1 MGCSGSKG
9 ACGALE
15 PRRRS
20 VASAVPFDDTFASCG
35 DEAMMK
41 AGNAA
46 VGVVGKLLGRSR
58 SLGGWKPPPPP
69 PKQRRLVAARVEP
82 PTTTKAEKI
91 NLWEELMKRLHD
103 EEGEDGGDDDDDQ
116 VFSVERKA
124 PGTPVFDPEILG
136 TFRRAIEFESPLP
149 TDVGAEKRE
158 IQTGIVSVLQEQE
171 EEASA
176 PPPDSAGRV
185 VVYLTSLRGIR
196 KTYDDCRSTS
206 ALLRGYGVL
215 VDERD
220 VWMHAGFIDELRAAL
235 GGGRAPR
242 LPQLFADGRH
252 LGGAEEISRL
262 HEDGDLEAALGACD
276 GAQDDACD
284 ACVGVRFLIC
294 GACSGSC
301 NVLVE
306 DDGNGHGAFRRRFS
320 ECNEN
325 GLVRC
330 PVC

>member
-9 ACGALE
+9 ACGCGALE

-20 VASAVPFDDTFASCG
+20 VASAVVVPFDDTFGSWG

-46 VGVVGKLLGRSR
+46 VGAVGKLLRRPR

-69 PKQRRLVAARVEP
+69 TKQRRLVAARVVE
-82 PTTTKAEKI
+82 PTTTKAEEI
-91 NLWEELMKRLHD
+91 NTWQEIMKKLHD
-103 EEGEDGGDDDDDQ
+103 EEGEDGDDDDDDQ
-116 VFSVERKA
+116 VLSVERKA
-124 PGTPVFDPEILG
+124 PGSPVFDPVEILG
-136 TFRRAIEFESPLP
+136 AYRREPEPPVIP
-149 TDVGAEKRE
+149 DVGGAETRE
-158 IQTGIVSVLQEQE
+158 IQTGI
-171 EEASA
+171 
-176 PPPDSAGRV
+176 
-185 VVYLTSLRGIR
+185 
-196 KTYDDCRSTS
+196 TYDDCRSTS
-206 ALLRGYGVL
+206 ALLRGYGVR

-235 GGGRAPR
+235 VGGVAAGRPR
-242 LPQLFADGRH
+242 LPQVFADGRH
-252 LGGAEEISRL
+252 LGGAEEVRRL
-262 HEDGDLEAALGACD
+262 HEDGDLEAALGACCD

-294 GACSGSC
+294 GACSGSR

-306 DDGNGHGAFRRRFS
+306 DDDNGHGAFRRRCS